1 VWQLLRDLCGVLV
14 IAIASLAFGV
24 VMNRISSH
32 PLPIVYQ
39 SPEQRFD
46 AELTTLVTG
55 SAFKNVPPAT
65 VGLDEFR
72 AAVEARNALIFDA
85 RPSAFFEQGHVP
97 GALNLSRDN
106 FASDYHRLS
115 TVLKETGDKSV
126 LVYCSG
132 GACHD
137 SRLVANALLTL
148 GFNNVSIYTGGWDE
162 WSASGLPVV
171 KGSAPR

>member
-1 VWQLLRDLCGVLV
+1 VWQLFRDLCGVLV
-14 IAIASLAFGV
+14 IAIASLAFGIAI
-24 VMNRISSH
+24 NRFSAH

-55 SAFKNVPPAT
+55 SAFKMAPPAT
-65 VGLDEFR
+65 VSLSEFR
-72 AAVEARNALIFDA
+72 SAVEAKNALILDA
-85 RPSAFFEQGHVP
+85 RPSAFFGEGHVP

-115 TVLKETGDKSV
+115 TALKETDDKPV
-126 LVYCSG
+126 IVYCSG

-162 WSASGLPVV
+162 WSAAGLPVV
-171 KGSAPR
+171 KGSASR